1 MPKPRR
7 KRNPNPALSLNLD
20 PSPALALNLAPDPS
34 PALDPNLDP
43 TPPVTR
49 EQSNYD
55 DSQSKSDE

>member
-7 KRNPNPALSLNLD
+7 KRNPT
-20 PSPALALNLAPDPS
+20 LALNLAPDPS